1 MRFTQIFILARG
13 FPLQGVKIM
22 LKWIYYY
29 LRSGSMSQI
38 IRDMLEISRC
48 GVQYRSDNLAPLGL
62 KSIHASYL
70 TEICANPGISQDRL
84 ARLICINKSNVA
96 RQVAVL
102 EEDGFIRRV
111 PSEADKRVM
120 ELYPTEKT
128 LELLPKIN
136 EMLACWDDCITQ
148 DLSEEEKTCLSTLL
162 SKMSQRASRYM
173 EDR

>member
-1 MRFTQIFILARG
+1 
-13 FPLQGVKIM
+13 
-22 LKWIYYY
+22 
-29 LRSGSMSQI
+29 MSQI

-48 GVQYRSDNLAPLGL
+48 GVQYRSDNLAEFGL

-84 ARLICINKSNVA
+84 AKLIFINKSNVA

-102 EEDGFIRRV
+102 EEDGFVRRV
-111 PSEADKRVM
+111 PSAADKRVM

-128 LELLPKIN
+128 LEILPRIN
-136 EMLACWDDCITQ
+136 EMLLRWENCITH
-148 DLSEEEKTCLSTLL
+148 DLSEEEKELL
-162 SKMSQRASRYM
+162 TALLGKMSGRAAKYM

>member
-1 MRFTQIFILARG
+1 MT
-13 FPLQGVKIM
+13 
-22 LKWIYYY
+22 
-29 LRSGSMSQI
+29 QI

-48 GVQYRSDNLAPLGL
+48 GVQYRSDNLAQFGL

-84 ARLICINKSNVA
+84 ARIICINKSNVA

-102 EEDGFIRRV
+102 EEDGFVSRV
-111 PSEADKRVM
+111 PSAADKRVM

-128 LELLPKIN
+128 LEILPQIN
-136 EMLACWDDCITQ
+136 EMLMRWENCITH
-148 DLSEEEKTCLSTLL
+148 DLTEEEKELL
-162 SKMSQRASRYM
+162 SALLRKMSSRASGYM

>member
-1 MRFTQIFILARG
+1 
-13 FPLQGVKIM
+13 
-22 LKWIYYY
+22 
-29 LRSGSMSQI
+29 MSQI

-48 GVQYRSDNLAPLGL
+48 GVQYRSDYLAPLGL

-84 ARLICINKSNVA
+84 ARLIFINKSNVA

-102 EEDGFIRRV
+102 EDEGYVRRV
-111 PSEADKRVM
+111 PSAADKRVM

-128 LELLPKIN
+128 LEILPRIT
-136 EMLACWDDCITQ
+136 EILACWENCITQ
-148 DLSEEEKTCLSTLL
+148 DLTEAEKEQLTALL
-162 SKMSQRASRYM
+162 GKMSTRAGRYM

>member
-1 MRFTQIFILARG
+1 MT
-13 FPLQGVKIM
+13 
-22 LKWIYYY
+22 
-29 LRSGSMSQI
+29 QI

-48 GVQYRSDNLAPLGL
+48 GVQYRSDNLAQFGL

-84 ARLICINKSNVA
+84 ARIICINKSNVA

-102 EEDGFIRRV
+102 EEDGFVRRE
-111 PSEADKRVM
+111 PSAANKRVM

-128 LELLPKIN
+128 LQILPQISDAL
-136 EMLACWDDCITQ
+136 MCWENCITA
-148 DLSEEEKTCLSTLL
+148 DLTEEEKELISALL
-162 SKMSQRASRYM
+162 RKMSRRASCYM

>member
-1 MRFTQIFILARG
+1 
-13 FPLQGVKIM
+13 
-22 LKWIYYY
+22 
-29 LRSGSMSQI
+29 MSQI

-48 GVQYRSDNLAPLGL
+48 GVQYRSDNLAQYGL

-84 ARLICINKSNVA
+84 AKLIFINKSNVA

-102 EEDGFIRRV
+102 EEDGFVRRV
-111 PSEADKRVM
+111 PSAADKRVM

-128 LELLPKIN
+128 LKITPQINQMLL
-136 EMLACWDDCITQ
+136 CWENCITH
-148 DLSEEEKTCLSTLL
+148 DLSEEEKELL
-162 SKMSQRASRYM
+162 TALLGKMSSRAARYM

>member
-1 MRFTQIFILARG
+1 
-13 FPLQGVKIM
+13 
-22 LKWIYYY
+22 
-29 LRSGSMSQI
+29 MSQI

-48 GVQYRSDNLAPLGL
+48 GVQYRADNLAPLGL

-84 ARLICINKSNVA
+84 ARIICINKSNVA

-102 EEDGFIRRV
+102 EEEGFVRRV
-111 PSEADKRVM
+111 PSAADKRVM

-128 LELLPKIN
+128 LEILPQITQ
-136 EMLACWDDCITQ
+136 MLSCWENCITH
-148 DLSEEEKTCLSTLL
+148 DLTEEEKELITALL
-162 SKMSQRASRYM
+162 SKMSRRATRYM

>member
-1 MRFTQIFILARG
+1 MT
-13 FPLQGVKIM
+13 
-22 LKWIYYY
+22 
-29 LRSGSMSQI
+29 QI

-48 GVQYRSDNLAPLGL
+48 GVQYRSDNLTQFGL

-70 TEICANPGISQDRL
+70 TEICAHPGISQDRL
-84 ARLICINKSNVA
+84 ARIICINKSNVA

-102 EEDGFIRRV
+102 EEDGFVRRV

-128 LELLPKIN
+128 LMLLPQIN
-136 EMLACWDDCITQ
+136 QVLMCWENCITQ
-148 DLSEEEKTCLSTLL
+148 DLSDKEKECLSTLL
-162 SKMSQRASRYM
+162 RKMSLRASRYM

>member
-1 MRFTQIFILARG
+1 
-13 FPLQGVKIM
+13 
-22 LKWIYYY
+22 
-29 LRSGSMSQI
+29 MSQI

-96 RQVAVL
+96 RQVSVL
-102 EEDGFIRRV
+102 EEDGFVRRV
-111 PSEADKRVM
+111 PSAADKRVM

-128 LELLPKIN
+128 LELLPKITD
-136 EMLACWDDCITQ
+136 MLTCWENCITH
-148 DLSEEEKTCLSTLL
+148 DLTEEEKELITSLL
-162 SKMSQRASRYM
+162 SKMSKRASSYM

>member
-1 MRFTQIFILARG
+1 
-13 FPLQGVKIM
+13 
-22 LKWIYYY
+22 
-29 LRSGSMSQI
+29 MSQI

-48 GVQYRSDNLAPLGL
+48 GVQYRSDNLAQFGM

-84 ARLICINKSNVA
+84 AKLIFINKSNVA

-102 EEDGFIRRV
+102 EEEGFVRRV
-111 PSEADKRVM
+111 PSAADKRVM

-128 LELLPKIN
+128 LEIVPRIN
-136 EMLACWDDCITQ
+136 EMLLCWENCITH
-148 DLSEEEKTCLSTLL
+148 DLSEEEKELITALL
-162 SKMSQRASRYM
+162 GKMSSRAARYM

>member
-1 MRFTQIFILARG
+1 MT
-13 FPLQGVKIM
+13 
-22 LKWIYYY
+22 
-29 LRSGSMSQI
+29 QI

-48 GVQYRSDNLAPLGL
+48 GVQYRSDNLAQFGL

-84 ARLICINKSNVA
+84 ARIICINKSNVA

-102 EEDGFIRRV
+102 EEDGFVRRV
-111 PSEADKRVM
+111 PSAADKRVM

-128 LELLPKIN
+128 LEILPRIN
-136 EMLACWDDCITQ
+136 EMLMYWENCITH
-148 DLSEEEKTCLSTLL
+148 DLTEEEKELL
-162 SKMSQRASRYM
+162 SALLRKMSSRASGYM

>member
-1 MRFTQIFILARG
+1 MT
-13 FPLQGVKIM
+13 
-22 LKWIYYY
+22 
-29 LRSGSMSQI
+29 QI

-48 GVQYRSDNLAPLGL
+48 GVQYRSDRLAQFGL

-84 ARLICINKSNVA
+84 ARIICINKSNVA

-102 EEDGFIRRV
+102 EEDGFIIRK
-111 PSEADKRVM
+111 PSESDKRAM

-128 LELLPKIN
+128 LELLPQIKEI
-136 EMLACWDDCITQ
+136 LKCWENCITSS
-148 DLSEEEKTCLSTLL
+148 LSEEEKELL
-162 SKMSQRASRYM
+162 TSLLTRMKDRSAAYM